1 MCGNLLLI
9 RGRGRGQMIRRKAKS
24 DLYFDEGAGEW
35 VIFCKA
41 CASLVGYAPT
51 RKIARRSRL
60 KHTRQFCLGGY

>member
-1 MCGNLLLI
+1 
-9 RGRGRGQMIRRKAKS
+9 MIRRTPRS
-24 DLYFDEGAGEW
+24 DLYYDVVAGEW

-60 KHTRQFCLGGY
+60 KHTRQLCLGGY